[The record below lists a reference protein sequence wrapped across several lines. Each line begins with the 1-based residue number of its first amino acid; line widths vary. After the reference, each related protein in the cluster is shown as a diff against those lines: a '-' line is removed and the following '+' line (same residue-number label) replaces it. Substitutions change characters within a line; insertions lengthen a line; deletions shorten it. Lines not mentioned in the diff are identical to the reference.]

1 MKTKTV
7 GLMALLVVGLLAL
20 ACTETTVLPS
30 DRESSPGISVSG
42 TGSVFGE
49 PDVAI
54 LTLGVEAQADSVG
67 EARAMAAEAMDAML
81 TVLKEGGVED
91 SDIQTTRFSVEPR
104 YNFRD
109 GEQELI
115 GFFVNNLVTVKIRD
129 IDETGTLIDDVVEA
143 GGDLT
148 RVQNLRFTIDD
159 PEELQ
164 QEARRL
170 AMENAKS
177 KAETLADA
185 GGVELGAPRS
195 ISESSSASRLAAF
208 DGAFLAEA
216 EFAAGA
222 STSIEVGELEVQIQ
236 VQVVYGLE

>member
-1 MKTKTV
+1 
-7 GLMALLVVGLLAL
+7 
-20 ACTETTVLPS
+20 
-30 DRESSPGISVSG
+30 
-42 TGSVFGE
+42 
-49 PDVAI
+49 
-54 LTLGVEAQADSVG
+54 
-67 EARAMAAEAMDAML
+67 MAADAMDAMI
-81 TVLKEGGVED
+81 VSLKDAGVED
-91 SDIQTTRFSVEPR
+91 SDIQTSRFSVEPR

-115 GFFVNNLVTVKIRD
+115 GFFVENLVTVKIRN

-177 KAETLADA
+177 KAQTLATA
-185 GGVELGAPRS
+185 GGVELGTPRS
-195 ISESSSASRLAAF
+195 ISESG
-208 DGAFLAEA
+208 GARPLDFARA
-216 EFAAGA
+216 EFASIQDAGA

-236 VQVVYGLE
+236 VQVVYGLD

>member
-20 ACTETTVLPS
+20 ACTETTVLQS
-30 DRESSPGISVSG
+30 DRDQSPGISVSG
-42 TGSVFGE
+42 IGSVFGE

-67 EARAMAAEAMDAML
+67 EARSMAADAMDAML

-185 GGVELGAPRS
+185 GGVELGTPRS
-195 ISESSSASRLAAF
+195 ISESGGARSLDFSER
-208 DGAFLAEA
+208 AFLADSLT
-216 EFAAGA
+216 AGA
-222 STSIEVGELEVQIQ
+222 STAIEIGELEVQIQ

>member
-1 MKTKTV
+1 MNSRTL
-7 GLMALLVVGLLAL
+7 GLIALLAVGLLAL
-20 ACTETTVLPS
+20 ACTETTLLQS
-30 DRESSPGISVSG
+30 DRDQSPGISVSG

-67 EARAMAAEAMDAML
+67 EARAEAAEAMDAMV
-81 TVLKEGGVED
+81 TVLKDSGVED
-91 SDIQTTRFSVEPR
+91 SDIQTSRFSVEPR

-159 PEELQ
+159 LEELQ

-195 ISESSSASRLAAF
+195 ISESGGARALTFRADAF
-208 DGAFLAEA
+208 AA
-216 EFAAGA
+216 EFAADA
-222 STSIEVGELEVQIQ
+222 STPIEVGELEVQIQ
-236 VQVVYGLE
+236 VQVVYGLD

>member
-1 MKTKTV
+1 MKTKAL
-7 GLMALLVVGLLAL
+7 GLIALLAVGLLAL

-30 DRESSPGISVSG
+30 DRESNPGISVSG

-49 PDVAI
+49 PDVAV
-54 LTLGVEAQADSVG
+54 LTLGVEAQADGVG
-67 EARAMAAEAMDAML
+67 EARALAAEAMDAML
-81 TVLKEGGVED
+81 TSLKDGGVED
-91 SDIQTTRFSVEPR
+91 SDIQTSRFSVEPR

-115 GFFVNNLVTVKIRD
+115 GFFVNNLVTVKIRN
-129 IDETGTLIDDVVEA
+129 IDETGTLIDDVVKA

-159 PEELQ
+159 PEALQ

-185 GGVELGAPRS
+185 GGVALGTPRS
-195 ISESSSASRLAAF
+195 ISESGGPRPIAF
-208 DGAFLAEA
+208 DGGRFASLEA
-216 EFAAGA
+216 ADV

-236 VQVVYGLE
+236 VQVVYGLD

>member
-30 DRESSPGISVSG
+30 DRESNPGISVSG
-42 TGSVFGE
+42 IGSVFGE

-67 EARAMAAEAMDAML
+67 EARAKAAEAMDAML
-81 TVLKEGGVED
+81 TVLKDGGVED
-91 SDIQTTRFSVEPR
+91 SDIQTSRFSVEPR

-185 GGVELGAPRS
+185 GGVDLGAPRS
-195 ISESSSASRLAAF
+195 ISESGGARALTFRADAF
-208 DGAFLAEA
+208 AA
-216 EFAAGA
+216 EFAADA
-222 STSIEVGELEVQIQ
+222 STPIEVGELEVQIQ
-236 VQVVYGLE
+236 VQVVYGLD

>member
-42 TGSVFGE
+42 IGSVFGE

-81 TVLKEGGVED
+81 TVLKDGGVED
-91 SDIQTTRFSVEPR
+91 SDIQTSRFSVEPR

-185 GGVELGAPRS
+185 AGVDLGAPRS
-195 ISESSSASRLAAF
+195 ISESGGFSPIAF
-208 DGAFLAEA
+208 GERPFLAD
-216 EFAAGA
+216 FDAAGA
-222 STSIEVGELEVQIQ
+222 STAIEVGELEVQIQ
-236 VQVVYGLE
+236 VQVVYGLD

>member
-1 MKTKTV
+1 MKSKTL
-7 GLMALLVVGLLAL
+7 GLIALLAVGLLAL

-30 DRESSPGISVSG
+30 DRESNPGISVSG
-42 TGSVFGE
+42 VGSVSGE

-54 LTLGVEAQADSVG
+54 LTLGVEAQADTVG
-67 EARAMAAEAMDAML
+67 EARAEAAEAMDAMIA
-81 TVLKEGGVED
+81 VLKDSGVED
-91 SDIQTTRFSVEPR
+91 SDIQTTRFSVQPR

-115 GFFVNNLVTVKIRD
+115 GFFVENLVTVKIRD
-129 IDETGTLIDDVVEA
+129 IDQTGELIDDVVEA

-195 ISESSSASRLAAF
+195 ISESGSAGSFRLLDESFGFLAA
-208 DGAFLAEA
+208 DS
-216 EFAAGA
+216 GA
-222 STSIEVGELEVQIQ
+222 STSIEIGELEVQIQ
-236 VQVVYGLE
+236 VQVVYGLD

>member
-7 GLMALLVVGLLAL
+7 GLMALLAVGLLAL

-42 TGSVFGE
+42 IGSVFGE

-67 EARAMAAEAMDAML
+67 EARAKAAEAMDAML
-81 TVLKEGGVED
+81 TVLKDGGVED
-91 SDIQTTRFSVEPR
+91 SDIQTSRFSVEPR

-195 ISESSSASRLAAF
+195 ISESSASRAF
-208 DGAFLAEA
+208 AFLAD
-216 EFAAGA
+216 A
-222 STSIEVGELEVQIQ
+222 SQLSSPLTQAPRLR
-236 VQVVYGLE
+236 

>member
-1 MKTKTV
+1 MSTRIL
-7 GLMALLVVGLLAL
+7 GLIALLAVGLLAL
-20 ACTETTVLPS
+20 ACTETTLVQS
-30 DRESSPGISVSG
+30 DRDQSPGISVSG
-42 TGSVFGE
+42 SGSVFGE

-67 EARAMAAEAMDAML
+67 EARADAAEAMDAMIA
-81 TVLKEGGVED
+81 VLKDGGVD
-91 SDIQTTRFSVEPR
+91 DGDIQTSRFSVQPR

-115 GFFVNNLVTVKIRD
+115 GFFVENLVTVKIRN
-129 IDETGTLIDDVVEA
+129 IDDTGTLIDDVVEA

-195 ISESSSASRLAAF
+195 ISESSSGARAFAF
-208 DGAFLAEA
+208 D
-216 EFAAGA
+216 EFAFIADLDGGGA
-222 STSIEVGELEVQIQ
+222 STSIEAGELEVQIQ

>member
-1 MKTKTV
+1 MNSRTL
-7 GLMALLVVGLLAL
+7 GLIALLAVGLLAL
-20 ACTETTVLPS
+20 ACTETTLLQS
-30 DRESSPGISVSG
+30 DRDQSPGISVSG

-67 EARAMAAEAMDAML
+67 EARAEAAEAMDAMV
-81 TVLKEGGVED
+81 TVLKDSGVED
-91 SDIQTTRFSVEPR
+91 SDIQTSRFSVEPR

-159 PEELQ
+159 LEELQ

-185 GGVELGAPRS
+185 GGVDLGAP
-195 ISESSSASRLAAF
+195 
-208 DGAFLAEA
+208 
-216 EFAAGA
+216 
-222 STSIEVGELEVQIQ
+222 
-236 VQVVYGLE
+236 

>member
-7 GLMALLVVGLLAL
+7 GLMAVLVVGLLAL
-20 ACTETTVLPS
+20 AWTETPVLPS

-42 TGSVFGE
+42 IGSVFGE

-67 EARAMAAEAMDAML
+67 EARAKAAEAMDAML
-81 TVLKEGGVED
+81 TVLKDGGVED
-91 SDIQTTRFSVEPR
+91 SDIQTSRFSVEPR

-129 IDETGTLIDDVVEA
+129 IDETGTLIDDVVGA

-185 GGVELGAPRS
+185 GGVDLGAPRS
-195 ISESSSASRLAAF
+195 ISESGGARALTFRADAF
-208 DGAFLAEA
+208 AA
-216 EFAAGA
+216 EFAADA
-222 STSIEVGELEVQIQ
+222 STPIEVGELEVQIQ
-236 VQVVYGLE
+236 VQVVYGLD

>member
-1 MKTKTV
+1 MKTKAF
-7 GLMALLVVGLLAL
+7 GLIALLAVGLLAL
-20 ACTETTVLPS
+20 ACTETTTILPS
-30 DRESSPGISVSG
+30 DRDQSPGISVSG
-42 TGSVFGE
+42 LGSVFGE

-67 EARAMAAEAMDAML
+67 EARSNAAEAMDAMIAS
-81 TVLKEGGVED
+81 LKDAGVED
-91 SDIQTTRFSVEPR
+91 SDIQTSRFSVQPR
-104 YNFRD
+104 YNFRE

-115 GFFVNNLVTVKIRD
+115 GFFVENLVTVKIRD
-129 IDETGTLIDDVVEA
+129 IDQTGELIDDVVEA

-177 KAETLADA
+177 KAETLAEA

-195 ISESSSASRLAAF
+195 ISENVTRSPIALDRFAYASLE
-208 DGAFLAEA
+208 DS
-216 EFAAGA
+216 GA

-236 VQVVYGLE
+236 VQVVYGLD

>member
-7 GLMALLVVGLLAL
+7 GLMALLAVGLLAL

-30 DRESSPGISVSG
+30 DRESNPGISVSG
-42 TGSVFGE
+42 IGSVFGE

-81 TVLKEGGVED
+81 TVLKDGGVED
-91 SDIQTTRFSVEPR
+91 SDIQTSRFSVEPR

-185 GGVELGAPRS
+185 AGVDLGAPRS
-195 ISESSSASRLAAF
+195 ISESG
-208 DGAFLAEA
+208 GARALTFRADV
-216 EFAAGA
+216 FAADEATGA
-222 STSIEVGELEVQIQ
+222 GTSIEVGELEVQIQ
-236 VQVVYGLE
+236 VQVVYGLD

>member
-1 MKTKTV
+1 MNSRTL
-7 GLMALLVVGLLAL
+7 GLIALLAVGLLAL
-20 ACTETTVLPS
+20 ACTETTLLQS
-30 DRESSPGISVSG
+30 DRDQSPGISVSG

-67 EARAMAAEAMDAML
+67 EARAEAAEAMDAMV
-81 TVLKEGGVED
+81 TVLKDSGVED
-91 SDIQTTRFSVEPR
+91 SDIQTSRFSVEPR

-185 GGVELGAPRS
+185 GGVDLGRPRS
-195 ISESSSASRLAAF
+195 ISESGGARSIDFGER
-208 DGAFLAEA
+208 AFLAD
-216 EFAAGA
+216 FDAAGA
-222 STSIEVGELEVQIQ
+222 STAIEVGELEVQIQ
-236 VQVVYGLE
+236 VQVVYGLD

>member
-7 GLMALLVVGLLAL
+7 GLMALLAVGLLAL

-30 DRESSPGISVSG
+30 DRESNPGIGVSG

-67 EARAMAAEAMDAML
+67 EARAKAAEAMDAML
-81 TVLKEGGVED
+81 TVLKDGGVED
-91 SDIQTTRFSVEPR
+91 SDIQTSRFSVEPR

-185 GGVELGAPRS
+185 GGVDLGAPRS
-195 ISESSSASRLAAF
+195 ISESGGARALTFRADASA
-208 DGAFLAEA
+208 A

-236 VQVVYGLE
+236 VQVVYGLD

>member
-1 MKTKTV
+1 
-7 GLMALLVVGLLAL
+7 
-20 ACTETTVLPS
+20 
-30 DRESSPGISVSG
+30 
-42 TGSVFGE
+42 
-49 PDVAI
+49 
-54 LTLGVEAQADSVG
+54 
-67 EARAMAAEAMDAML
+67 MAADAMDAML

-195 ISESSSASRLAAF
+195 ISESGGARALTFRADAF
-208 DGAFLAEA
+208 AA
-216 EFAAGA
+216 EFADGA
-222 STSIEVGELEVQIQ
+222 STPIEVGELEVQIQ
-236 VQVVYGLE
+236 VQVVYGLD

>member
-1 MKTKTV
+1 MKSKALV
-7 GLMALLVVGLLAL
+7 LIALLAVGLLAL

-30 DRESSPGISVSG
+30 DRDQNPGISVSG
-42 TGSVFGE
+42 IGSVFGE
-49 PDVAI
+49 PDVAV

-67 EARAMAAEAMDAML
+67 EARAMAAEAMDAMIAS
-81 TVLKEGGVED
+81 LKAAGVED
-91 SDIQTTRFSVEPR
+91 SDIQTSRFSVEPR

-115 GFFVNNLVTVKIRD
+115 GFFVQNLVTVKIRN

-177 KAETLADA
+177 KAETLATA

-195 ISESSSASRLAAF
+195 ISENVTRSPAPFGER
-208 DGAFLAEA
+208 AFLADLDA
-216 EFAAGA
+216 VGA
-222 STSIEVGELEVQIQ
+222 STAIEIGELEVQIQ
-236 VQVVYGLE
+236 VQVVYGLD

>member
-1 MKTKTV
+1 MKTRTL
-7 GLMALLVVGLLAL
+7 GLITLLAVGLLAL

-30 DRESSPGISVSG
+30 DRDESPGINVSG
-42 TGSVFGE
+42 IGSVFGE

-67 EARAMAAEAMDAML
+67 EARSMAADAMDAML

-185 GGVELGAPRS
+185 GGVELGPPRS
-195 ISESSSASRLAAF
+195 ISESGGFSPIAF
-208 DGAFLAEA
+208 GERAFLSD
-216 EFAAGA
+216 FDAAGA
-222 STSIEVGELEVQIQ
+222 STSIEIGELEVQIQ
-236 VQVVYGLE
+236 VQVVYGLD

>member
-1 MKTKTV
+1 MKTRIL
-7 GLMALLVVGLLAL
+7 GLIALLAVGLLAL

-30 DRESSPGISVSG
+30 DQEQNPGISVSG
-42 TGSVFGE
+42 IGSVFGE

-67 EARAMAAEAMDAML
+67 EARTMAADAMDAMI
-81 TVLKEGGVED
+81 TSLKDAGVED
-91 SDIQTTRFSVEPR
+91 SDIQTSRFSVEPR
-104 YNFRD
+104 YNFRE

-115 GFFVNNLVTVKIRD
+115 GFFVENLVTVKIRN
-129 IDETGTLIDDVVEA
+129 IDDTGTLIDDVVEA

-177 KAETLADA
+177 KAETLADSA
-185 GGVELGAPRS
+185 GVELGKPRS
-195 ISESSSASRLAAF
+195 ISESGGARTLRLDESIGFLAAA
-208 DGAFLAEA
+208 DS
-216 EFAAGA
+216 GA
-222 STSIEVGELEVQIQ
+222 STSIEIGELEVQIQ
-236 VQVVYGLE
+236 VQVVYGLD

>member
-30 DRESSPGISVSG
+30 DRESNPGISVSG

-81 TVLKEGGVED
+81 TVLKDGGVED
-91 SDIQTTRFSVEPR
+91 SDIQTSRFSVEPR

-185 GGVELGAPRS
+185 GGVDLGAPRS
-195 ISESSSASRLAAF
+195 ISESGGARALTFRADAF
-208 DGAFLAEA
+208 AA
-216 EFAAGA
+216 EFAADA
-222 STSIEVGELEVQIQ
+222 STPIEVGELEVQIQ
-236 VQVVYGLE
+236 VQVVYGLD

>member
-1 MKTKTV
+1 MKSRTL
-7 GLMALLVVGLLAL
+7 GLIAVLAVGLLAL
-20 ACTETTVLPS
+20 ACTETTLLQS
-30 DRESSPGISVSG
+30 DRDQSPGISVSG

-67 EARAMAAEAMDAML
+67 EARAMAAEAMDAMV
-81 TVLKEGGVED
+81 TVLKDSGVED
-91 SDIQTTRFSVEPR
+91 SDIQTSRFSVEPR

-177 KAETLADA
+177 KAQTLADSA
-185 GGVELGAPRS
+185 GVELGKPRS
-195 ISESSSASRLAAF
+195 ISESGGFSPIAFSGARLESLQDSAADTA
-208 DGAFLAEA
+208 
-216 EFAAGA
+216 
-222 STSIEVGELEVQIQ
+222 IEVGELEVQIR
-236 VQVVYGLE
+236 VQVVYGLD

>member
-7 GLMALLVVGLLAL
+7 GLMALLAVGLLAL

-30 DRESSPGISVSG
+30 DRESNPGISVSG
-42 TGSVFGE
+42 IGSVFGE

-67 EARAMAAEAMDAML
+67 EARAKAAEAMDAML
-81 TVLKEGGVED
+81 TVLKDGGVED
-91 SDIQTTRFSVEPR
+91 SDIQTSRFSVEPR

-195 ISESSSASRLAAF
+195 ISESGGARALTFRADAF
-208 DGAFLAEA
+208 AA
-216 EFAAGA
+216 EFAADA
-222 STSIEVGELEVQIQ
+222 STPIEVGELEVQIQ
-236 VQVVYGLE
+236 VQVVYGLD

>member
-1 MKTKTV
+1 MNSRTL
-7 GLMALLVVGLLAL
+7 GLIALLAVGLLAL
-20 ACTETTVLPS
+20 ACTETTLLQS
-30 DRESSPGISVSG
+30 DRDQSPGISVSG

-67 EARAMAAEAMDAML
+67 EARAEAAEAMDAMV
-81 TVLKEGGVED
+81 TVLKDSGVKD
-91 SDIQTTRFSVEPR
+91 SDIQTSRFSVEPR

-185 GGVELGAPRS
+185 AGVGLGTPRS
-195 ISESSSASRLAAF
+195 ISESGGARSIDFGER
-208 DGAFLAEA
+208 AFLAD
-216 EFAAGA
+216 FDAAGA
-222 STSIEVGELEVQIQ
+222 STAIEVGELEVQIQ
-236 VQVVYGLE
+236 VQVVYGLD

>member
-30 DRESSPGISVSG
+30 DRESNPGISVSG

-81 TVLKEGGVED
+81 TVLKDGGVED
-91 SDIQTTRFSVEPR
+91 SDIQTSRFSVEPR

-177 KAETLADA
+177 KAETLAEAA
-185 GGVELGAPRS
+185 GVDLGAPRS
-195 ISESSSASRLAAF
+195 ISESG
-208 DGAFLAEA
+208 GARALTFRADV
-216 EFAAGA
+216 FAADEATGA
-222 STSIEVGELEVQIQ
+222 STSIEAGELEVQIQ
-236 VQVVYGLE
+236 VQVVYGLD